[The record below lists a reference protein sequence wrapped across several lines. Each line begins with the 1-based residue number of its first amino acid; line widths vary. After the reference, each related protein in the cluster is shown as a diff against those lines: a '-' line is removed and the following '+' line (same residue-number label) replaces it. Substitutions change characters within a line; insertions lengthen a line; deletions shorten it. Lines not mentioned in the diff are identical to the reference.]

1 MEIEEYSHKG
11 YDKFILD
18 APVLFE
24 SNGERFCN
32 NTLAILS
39 SLDTRVKR
47 IISRD
52 SITTEQAMER
62 INAQH
67 SDDFYR
73 TKADY
78 VIENNGSLDEVKSQV
93 ESVVKA
99 IL

>member
-1 MEIEEYSHKG
+1 MKNENIR
-11 YDKFILD
+11 
-18 APVLFE
+18 
-24 SNGERFCN
+24 SNVSIYMVD
-32 NTLAILS
+32 LYI
-39 SLDTRVKR
+39 RV
-47 IISRD
+47 S
-52 SITTEQAMER
+52 TTEQAMER

-73 TKADY
+73 AKADY

>member
-1 MEIEEYSHKG
+1 M
-11 YDKFILD
+11 D
-18 APVLFE
+18 
-24 SNGERFCN
+24 
-32 NTLAILS
+32 
-39 SLDTRVKR
+39 
-47 IISRD
+47 
-52 SITTEQAMER
+52 R

-73 TKADY
+73 AKADY

>member
-1 MEIEEYSHKG
+1 
-11 YDKFILD
+11 
-18 APVLFE
+18 
-24 SNGERFCN
+24 
-32 NTLAILS
+32 
-39 SLDTRVKR
+39 
-47 IISRD
+47 
-52 SITTEQAMER
+52 MER